1 MRKRSF
7 APFHLPRVS
16 RYRQCPMR
24 LHPFVVATVVAGC
37 SSSSATKP
45 DGSTNMNATVRYSG
59 LLAGPAGETGVIEL
73 ELPVANASNGLS
85 TAAVPGGIVQGTL
98 VMNTALGTIT
108 LSGTVDASGEAIHFE
123 GTART
128 AFGRFMCT
136 GNLVDGSLRGKC
148 VGADN
153 ISRDFDSRTLGA
165 DPILRYCGTFS
176 GSDGAPIGAF
186 NVLTSGTY
194 AAAIYSTT
202 GLAGVAP
209 GTAADTDLSFML
221 PFGTATGR
229 VSGRSV
235 SGDWSFPLNMG
246 TFRGSLDDCPTPTS
260 GGLDAGTT
268 ADTGVSPADTGTEPV
283 DAGVPPDSGTVPTDS
298 GATPADTGT
307 VPVDGGVTADAG
319 MVSGPPCPARRTKI
333 IPLAQNLANTV
344 IAAADGY
351 VFYQD
356 GAFIMRAGRDGTGLT
371 QFLTLT
377 APMIHMVAAEGF
389 LCFSEGSLNTMN
401 QSFIRCVSTAGPGM
415 SAFVVTGAIAPIQL
429 SISGG
434 YVYWNSLLNGIW
446 AARIVQG
453 SPAQHL
459 LEPAVDL
466 PSGAAIT
473 QIAAT
478 STAVYF
484 SHPTMSSDDRVYAI
498 SNTRM
503 SGDMDAPLVL
513 STSGPTVQFMSTDGH
528 LVAWLRYIRG
538 QPLNTFGRLEAYNIQ
553 TNVAGQVNDQPQ
565 NPGALVVA
573 NGRLYYT
580 YQSGIVRM
588 GPTDM
593 QPTPL
598 LSGFSWTSDNADIS
612 LAVDDSCVFWAALSG
627 GPGILAGPR

>member
-1 MRKRSF
+1 
-7 APFHLPRVS
+7 
-16 RYRQCPMR
+16 MR
-24 LHPFVVATVVAGC
+24 LHPIVVAVVLGGC

-45 DGSTNMNATVRYSG
+45 DGSTSMNTTVRYSG
-59 LLAGPAGETGVIEL
+59 LLAGPSGETGVIEL

-85 TAAVPGGIVQGTL
+85 TAAVPGGVVQGTL
-98 VMNTALGTIT
+98 VLNTALGTIT
-108 LSGTVDASGEAIHFE
+108 LTGTVDASGEAIHFE

-153 ISRDFDSRTLGA
+153 ISRDFDSRSVGVE
-165 DPILRYCGTFS
+165 PILRYCGTFS
-176 GSDGAPIGAF
+176 DTTGTPIGAF

-209 GTAADTDLSFML
+209 GTATDSDLSFML

-235 SGDWSFPLNMG
+235 SGDWSFPINMG

-260 GGLDAGTT
+260 GGMDAGT
-268 ADTGVSPADTGTEPV
+268 ADSGTSPPDSGVEPADAGVAVDSGSTPADSGATVADTGTMPV
-283 DAGVPPDSGTVPTDS
+283 DAGSS
-298 GATPADTGT
+298 
-307 VPVDGGVTADAG
+307 ADAG
-319 MVSGPPCPARRTKI
+319 MVSGPPCPTRRTKI

-356 GAFIMRAGRDGTGLT
+356 GDFIMRAGRDGTGLT
-371 QFLTLT
+371 QFLMLT

-401 QSFIRCVSTAGPGM
+401 QSFIRCVSTAGPGA
-415 SAFVVTGAIAPIQL
+415 SAFIVSGAIAPIQL
-429 SISGG
+429 SISNG

-446 AARIVQG
+446 AARIAQG
-453 SPAQHL
+453 SPTQHL

-484 SHPTMSSDDRVYAI
+484 SHPTMASDDRVYAI
-498 SNTRM
+498 RTSRN
-503 SGDMDAPLVL
+503 SGDMDSPLVL
-513 STSGPTVQFMSTDGH
+513 STSGPTVQFMSSDGH
-528 LVAWLRYIRG
+528 IVAWLRYIRG
-538 QPLNTFGRLEAYNIQ
+538 QPINTFGRLEAYNIQ
-553 TNVAGQVNDQPQ
+553 TNVSGQVNDQPQ

-573 NGRLYYT
+573 NGQLYYS
-580 YQSGIVRM
+580 YQSGIARM

-598 LSGFSWTSDNADIS
+598 LSGFSWTSDAADIS
-612 LAVDDSCVFWAALSG
+612 LAVDDSCVFWAALSNG
-627 GPGILAGPR
+627 SGIMAGPR